1 MKKTLREYQDW
12 LKMVETDHA
21 YNVKIR
27 LWWIFWKT
35 IPFQYPTKARAFFNK
50 CAKDGREK
58 AILYSNEI

>member
-1 MKKTLREYQDW
+1 
-12 LKMVETDHA
+12 MVETDHA